1 MGTGLSQPE
10 RDGENVGWIQIG
22 ATGSQVA
29 TEAEAASMGAEAAS
43 MGAEASLGQTQSRDA
58 LCLPAALQDHLTKS
72 EGLCKG

>member
-1 MGTGLSQPE
+1 ME
-10 RDGENVGWIQIG
+10 WIQIG

-29 TEAEAASMGAEAAS
+29 TEAEAASMGAEA
-43 MGAEASLGQTQSRDA
+43 SLVQTQSRDA